1 MASAGTNGSAGNS
14 IGTDGAVRAAGD
26 FGRGCRDVRCKRKAG
41 SKEEKSGK
49 SPIAED
55 VRSPIAAAQVR
66 FVDAERELIEE
77 AAAGLVANVETG
89 VAFFGED
96 ILPVLRDDNVARV
109 RGRSVIDGMGVDVG
123 SLERNATMEAAQE
136 AHDQRIVFGEG
147 SGVFRVEVGARE
159 RERVDETGGADHVK
173 ARAFGAGVTE
183 IENESERKSAL
194 CVEVPA
200 LNVRQAVVLVDGVVA
215 KVRGVA
221 ETVVQRVEREI
232 VGNVAVGLD
241 IGEGRL
247 ISQILDEAAVLDHAV
262 IDGVAGAYDGFLRS
276 VPSQADMGRKVVA
289 VRIDETARIFLAAD
303 GTDLVGLDRGDVRK
317 AGVIVE
323 GGEAIVFF
331 DEGREVVVAETE
343 AEGEV
348 GKDAPIVAGEKIPV
362 GFASVR
368 GLIGRFD
375 FGFLRQTEKKI
386 REGRA
391 GRSEG
396 IAAGDTRRFSVGA
409 GKDVATGGVRGATE
423 EIELHATKIAAKT
436 KDVAAVGPGTGTGEA
451 EDLGQLKIGLGF
463 GHSGEVVEDEI
474 GQAEVE
480 CVGIDGNAVA
490 VSGGR
495 GEEAELGG
503 DVLLAGEVVAD
514 LRIVAAFGDVDVG
527 NPLAF
532 GGGVTGGERITLDAL
547 LAAEA
552 GKDVDDVGGD
562 VPVVEVDVEALRE
575 RRGAGDLAEARVIRI
590 RKPTEVVRVAG
601 ADGVGVRALRG
612 EETVVE
618 AAALQIGF
626 GNVLEKHDGGRV
638 ERRVDGVVGIGNGAA
653 RRIDWDELALLVEEL
668 GEVAFALEFSGH
680 DAVLADDGGGALSCV
695 AEKNGVARTR
705 FGEAGDERLAADGD
719 AVAVALV
726 FRIGRRLAG

>member
-1 MASAGTNGSAGNS
+1 MAHGLDGVDEAEGGGTDLSVDTGILDSIEGVAGGGAEFKAFRLVERNNFREREIDVIRARAGDGVARSVSEHLAGGEFESESVGVKPVLQMASAGTNGSAGNS

-109 RGRSVIDGMGVDVG
+109 GGRSVIDGMGVDVG

-348 GKDAPIVAGEKIPV
+348 GKCANRRGRKDSSRFRQCTRFDRPIRFWFPAANREENPRRK
-362 GFASVR
+362 SRKTR
-368 GLIGRFD
+368 GL
-375 FGFLRQTEKKI
+375 LLET
-386 REGRA
+386 
-391 GRSEG
+391 
-396 IAAGDTRRFSVGA
+396 
-409 GKDVATGGVRGATE
+409 
-423 EIELHATKIAAKT
+423 
-436 KDVAAVGPGTGTGEA
+436 P
-451 EDLGQLKIGLGF
+451 
-463 GHSGEVVEDEI
+463 
-474 GQAEVE
+474 
-480 CVGIDGNAVA
+480 A
-490 VSGGR
+490 VS
-495 GEEAELGG
+495 
-503 DVLLAGEVVAD
+503 V
-514 LRIVAAFGDVDVG
+514 
-527 NPLAF
+527 
-532 GGGVTGGERITLDAL
+532 
-547 LAAEA
+547 
-552 GKDVDDVGGD
+552 
-562 VPVVEVDVEALRE
+562 
-575 RRGAGDLAEARVIRI
+575 
-590 RKPTEVVRVAG
+590 
-601 ADGVGVRALRG
+601 
-612 EETVVE
+612 
-618 AAALQIGF
+618 
-626 GNVLEKHDGGRV
+626 
-638 ERRVDGVVGIGNGAA
+638 
-653 RRIDWDELALLVEEL
+653 
-668 GEVAFALEFSGH
+668 
-680 DAVLADDGGGALSCV
+680 
-695 AEKNGVARTR
+695 
-705 FGEAGDERLAADGD
+705 
-719 AVAVALV
+719 
-726 FRIGRRLAG
+726 